1 MTNEAFLKFK
11 DSENKI
17 IIPYLKKV
25 FPSLKS
31 ACCLYHMIEQIEDV
45 YTYLI
50 NSKDVIF
57 IEVSRLNNS
66 INHTDI
72 LSIKDYAIMKKG
84 KQYHRYMKEIIAL
97 SNSEIIK

>member
-1 MTNEAFLKFK
+1 
-11 DSENKI
+11 
-17 IIPYLKKV
+17 
-25 FPSLKS
+25 
-31 ACCLYHMIEQIEDV
+31 MIEQLEDV

-84 KQYHRYMKEIIAL
+84 NNIIV
-97 SNSEIIK
+97 I